1 MIPINNP
8 LKIVVDTN
16 VLLVSILPRF
26 SYYKIFEEIQS
37 GKVNVYVS
45 NDIVS
50 EYTEVFSRRYTPHIT
65 EILLNTLFNLP
76 NVFFVDPKFQWKLIE
91 LDPDDNKFVDC
102 AVASSVDYIISND
115 RHFDI
120 LKEIP
125 FPKVTV
131 LKAEE
136 FIALI
141 KIVNK

>member
-1 MIPINNP
+1 MMPINNP
-8 LKIVVDTN
+8 IKVVVDTN
-16 VLLVSILPRF
+16 VFLISILPRF
-26 SYYKIFEEIQS
+26 SYYKIFEAIQS

-50 EYTEVFSRRYTPHIT
+50 EYTEVFSRRYTPQIT

-76 NVFFVDPKFQWKLIE
+76 NIFFIDPKFQWKLIE

-120 LKEIP
+120 LKEISL
-125 FPKVTV
+125 PKVTV

-136 FIALI
+136 FIELI
-141 KIVNK
+141 KNK

>member
-1 MIPINNP
+1 MTPINNP

-26 SYYKIFEEIQS
+26 SYYKIFEAIQL

-65 EILLNTLFNLP
+65 EILLNTLINLP
-76 NVFFVDPKFQWKLIE
+76 NVFFIDPKFQWKLIE

>member
-1 MIPINNP
+1 MMSISNP

-16 VLLVSILPRF
+16 VLLVRILPRF

-76 NVFFVDPKFQWKLIE
+76 NVFFIDPKFQWKLIE

>member
-1 MIPINNP
+1 M
-8 LKIVVDTN
+8 
-16 VLLVSILPRF
+16 
-26 SYYKIFEEIQS
+26 
-37 GKVNVYVS
+37 
-45 NDIVS
+45 
-50 EYTEVFSRRYTPHIT
+50 
-65 EILLNTLFNLP
+65 FNLP

-136 FIALI
+136 FIELI

>member
-1 MIPINNP
+1 MMPINNP
-8 LKIVVDTN
+8 IKVVVDTN
-16 VLLVSILPRF
+16 VFLVSILPRF
-26 SYYKIFEEIQS
+26 SYYKIFEAIQS

-50 EYTEVFSRRYTPHIT
+50 EYTEVFSRRYTPQIT

-76 NVFFVDPKFQWKLIE
+76 NVFFIDPKFQWKLIE

-120 LKEIP
+120 LKEIS

-136 FIALI
+136 FIELI
-141 KIVNK
+141 KNK

>member
-1 MIPINNP
+1 MMSINNP

-65 EILLNTLFNLP
+65 AILLNTLFNLP

>member
-1 MIPINNP
+1 MSINNP

-65 EILLNTLFNLP
+65 AILLNTLFNLP

>member
-1 MIPINNP
+1 MSINNP

>member
-1 MIPINNP
+1 MSINNP
-8 LKIVVDTN
+8 LKVVIDTN
-16 VLLVSILPRF
+16 VLLVSILPKF
-26 SYYKIFEEIQS
+26 SYYKIFEEILS
-37 GKVNVYVS
+37 GKINVYVS
-45 NDIVS
+45 NDIIS
-50 EYTEVFSRRYTPHIT
+50 EYTEVFSRRYTLHIT
-65 EILLNTLFNLP
+65 EILLNTLVNLP
-76 NVFFVDPKFQWKLIE
+76 NVYFIDPKFHWQLIE

-131 LKAEE
+131 LKAGE
-136 FIALI
+136 FIELI

>member
-1 MIPINNP
+1 M
-8 LKIVVDTN
+8 
-16 VLLVSILPRF
+16 
-26 SYYKIFEEIQS
+26 
-37 GKVNVYVS
+37 
-45 NDIVS
+45 
-50 EYTEVFSRRYTPHIT
+50 
-65 EILLNTLFNLP
+65 FNLP

-91 LDPDDNKFVDC
+91 IDPDDNKFVDC
-102 AVASSVDYIISND
+102 AVASSVDYIIFND

>member
-1 MIPINNP
+1 MMSINNP